1 MSAAVLLGCGLG
13 LGLYLLLRALFPPRP
28 SLAAQVHALLQPHAD
43 AALARQPDVPR
54 GLQATLE
61 HRFGPSLVELF
72 ATAGLDLR
80 TPSRQQDLR
89 VTGGRLETLVVEKVM
104 LAATGAAFPLVL
116 AAGVALG
123 GVNLPAP
130 LVAMAAVLF
139 AAAGFL
145 VPDAG
150 LRQRAKARRKSFRY
164 ALSAF
169 LDLVSISLA
178 GGGLVQGSLQDA
190 AAVGRGWAFDEFR
203 RPLELTREKGRP
215 PWEDVGELGTELG
228 VPELE
233 ELAAS
238 LSLAGSEGARVRAS
252 LMAKAESLRQRR
264 MSEAEA
270 EANESSERM
279 VLPLVLLGMGFLLF
293 LGYPAVSR
301 VLGGI

>member
-1 MSAAVLLGCGLG
+1 MTPAVIVGCAVG
-13 LGLYLLLRALFPPRP
+13 LGLYLIVRGLFPQRP
-28 SLAAQVHALLQPHAD
+28 ALATQVRMLLEHDEPVPPSAPSPAAGFQ
-43 AALARQPDVPR
+43 AALERR
-54 GLQATLE
+54 YGS
-61 HRFGPSLVELF
+61 SLVELL

-80 TPSRQQDLR
+80 STSRQQDLR
-89 VTGGRLETLVVEKVM
+89 VTGGRMETLVVEKVM
-104 LAATGAAFPLVL
+104 LGATGALFPLLL
-116 AAGVALG
+116 AGGLSLG
-123 GVNLPAP
+123 GIRLPTG
-130 LVAMAAVLF
+130 LMALAVLVF
-139 AAAGFL
+139 GAGGFL
-145 VPDAG
+145 LPDAS
-150 LRQRAKARRKSFRY
+150 LRQRANERRKSFRY

-190 AAVGRGWAFDEFR
+190 VAVGRGWAFDEFR

-215 PWEDVGELGTELG
+215 PWEDVGRLGQELG

-233 ELAAS
+233 ELAGS
-238 LSLAGSEGARVRAS
+238 LTLAGAEGARVRQS

-264 MSEAEA
+264 MAEAEA

-279 VLPLVLLGMGFLLF
+279 VLPLVLLGLGFLLF

>member
-1 MSAAVLLGCGLG
+1 MTAAAIVGSAVGI
-13 LGLYLLLRALFPPRP
+13 GLYLIVRGLFPSRP
-28 SLAAQVHALLQPHAD
+28 TLAAQVRMLLDHQAPRAKVD
-43 AALARQPDVPR
+43 SIQETGFQAALERR
-54 GLQATLE
+54 CGSSLLE
-61 HRFGPSLVELF
+61 LL

-80 TPSRQQDLR
+80 STSREQDLR
-89 VTGGRLETLVVEKVM
+89 VTGGRMETLVVEKLM
-104 LAATGAAFPLVL
+104 LATTGTFFPLLL
-116 AAGVALG
+116 AGGLSLG
-123 GVNLPAP
+123 GVRLPAG
-130 LVAMAAVLF
+130 LIALGSVLF
-139 AAAGFL
+139 GAAGFL
-145 VPDAG
+145 LPDAS
-150 LRQRAKARRKSFRY
+150 LRQRANERRKSFRY

-215 PWEDVGELGTELG
+215 PWEDVGRLGQELG

-233 ELAAS
+233 ELAGS
-238 LSLAGSEGARVRAS
+238 LTLAGAEGARVRQS

-279 VLPLVLLGMGFLLF
+279 VLPLVLLGLGFLLF

>member
-1 MSAAVLLGCGLG
+1 VSAAVLLGCGLG
-13 LGLYLLLRALFPPRP
+13 LGLYLVARALFPPRP
-28 SLAAQVHALLQPHAD
+28 SLAAQVRGLLQPTSAAPVTVAAD
-43 AALARQPDVPR
+43 APS

-80 TPSRQQDLR
+80 TPARLQDLR
-89 VTGGRLETLVVEKVM
+89 VTGGRLEALVVEKVM
-104 LAATGAAFPLVL
+104 LAVTGAAFPLLL
-116 AAGVALG
+116 AAGVGLG
-123 GVNLPAP
+123 GVRLPTP
-130 LVAMAAVLF
+130 LVAMASVLF
-139 AAAGFL
+139 AAAGFV
-145 VPDAG
+145 VPDAS

-215 PWEDVGELGTELG
+215 PWEDVGELGAELG

-238 LSLAGSEGARVRAS
+238 LTLAGAEGARVRSS

>member
-1 MSAAVLLGCGLG
+1 MGCAVG
-13 LGLYLLLRALFPPRP
+13 LGLYLIVRGLFPPRP
-28 SLAAQVHALLQPHAD
+28 TLASRVRSLLDQAEPEPQVGPPRNSGFQ
-43 AALARQPDVPR
+43 AALERR
-54 GLQATLE
+54 Y
-61 HRFGPSLVELF
+61 GPSLVEFF

-80 TPSRQQDLR
+80 STSRQQDLR
-89 VTGGRLETLVVEKVM
+89 VTGGRMEALAVEKLM
-104 LAATGAAFPLVL
+104 LGTTGAIFPFLL
-116 AAGVALG
+116 AGGLALG
-123 GVNLPAP
+123 GIRLPTGLLA
-130 LVAMAAVLF
+130 LAAVIF
-139 AAAGFL
+139 GAAGFL
-145 VPDAG
+145 VPDAS
-150 LRQRAKARRKSFRY
+150 LRQRANERRKSFRY

-178 GGGLVQGSLQDA
+178 GGGLVQGSLHDA

-203 RPLELTREKGRP
+203 RPLEMTREKGRP
-215 PWEDVGELGTELG
+215 PWEDVGRLGADLG

-238 LSLAGSEGARVRAS
+238 LTLAGAEGARVRQS

-270 EANESSERM
+270 EANEASERM
-279 VLPLVLLGMGFLLF
+279 VLPLVLLGLGFLLF

>member
-1 MSAAVLLGCGLG
+1 VTAAAIVGCALG
-13 LGLYLLLRALFPPRP
+13 LGLYLIVRGLFPSRP
-28 SLAAQVHALLQPHAD
+28 TLAMQVATLLNRREPEPAPPESKSEGVQ
-43 AALARQPDVPR
+43 AALEQRY
-54 GLQATLE
+54 GS
-61 HRFGPSLVELF
+61 SLVELL

-80 TPSRQQDLR
+80 STSRMQDLR
-89 VTGGRLETLVVEKVM
+89 VTGGRIETLVVEKVM
-104 LAATGAAFPLVL
+104 LATTGALFPLL
-116 AAGVALG
+116 LSGGLSLG
-123 GVNLPAP
+123 GVHLPTGLLA
-130 LVAMAAVLF
+130 LASLLF
-139 AAAGFL
+139 GAAGFL
-145 VPDAG
+145 LPDAS
-150 LRQRAKARRKSFRY
+150 LRQRANERRKSFRY

-190 AAVGRGWAFDEFR
+190 VAVGRGWAFDEFR

-215 PWEDVGELGTELG
+215 PWEDVGRLGQELG

-233 ELAAS
+233 ELAGS
-238 LSLAGSEGARVRAS
+238 LTLAGAEGARVRQS

-279 VLPLVLLGMGFLLF
+279 VLPLVLLGLGFLLF

-301 VLGGI
+301 VLSGI

>member
-28 SLAAQVHALLQPHAD
+28 SLAARVHALLQPHAD
-43 AALARQPDVPR
+43 AAVARQPDAPR

-61 HRFGPSLVELF
+61 QRFGPSLVELF

-116 AAGVALG
+116 AAGMGLG
-123 GVNLPAP
+123 GVDLPAP

>member
-1 MSAAVLLGCGLG
+1 MSAAVVLGCGVG
-13 LGLYLLLRALFPPRP
+13 LGLYLVARALFPPRP
-28 SLAAQVHALLQPHAD
+28 SLAARLHALLQPQ
-43 AALARQPDVPR
+43 AAGPAPRDSAAPR
-54 GLQATLE
+54 GLQAGLE

-80 TPSRQQDLR
+80 TPARQQDLR
-89 VTGGRLETLVVEKVM
+89 VTGGRLESLVVEKVM

-123 GVNLPAP
+123 GVALPTP

-139 AAAGFL
+139 AAGGFL
-145 VPDAG
+145 LPDVS

-215 PWEDVGELGTELG
+215 PWQDVGELGAELG

-238 LSLAGSEGARVRAS
+238 LNLAGSEGARVRAS

>member
-1 MSAAVLLGCGLG
+1 MTGAVIVGCALG
-13 LGLYLLLRALFPPRP
+13 LGLYLIVRGLFPSKPTLAVRVRSLLDQPEPQP
-28 SLAAQVHALLQPHAD
+28 SAEASEETGFQ
-43 AALARQPDVPR
+43 AALERR
-54 GLQATLE
+54 YGS
-61 HRFGPSLVELF
+61 SLVELL

-80 TPSRQQDLR
+80 STSRQQDLR
-89 VTGGRLETLVVEKVM
+89 VTGVRMETLVVEKLM
-104 LAATGAAFPLVL
+104 LTTTGALFPILL
-116 AAGVALG
+116 AGGLALG
-123 GVNLPAP
+123 GIHLPTGI
-130 LVAMAAVLF
+130 VALTVVLF

-145 VPDAG
+145 LPDAN
-150 LRQRAKARRKSFRY
+150 LRQRANERRKSFRY

-190 AAVGRGWAFDEFR
+190 VAVGRGWAFDEFR

-215 PWEDVGELGTELG
+215 PWEDVGKLGNDLG

-238 LSLAGSEGARVRAS
+238 LTLAGAEGARVRQS

-279 VLPLVLLGMGFLLF
+279 VLPLVLLGLGFLLF

>member
-1 MSAAVLLGCGLG
+1 MTAALLLGCLVGLG
-13 LGLYLLLRALFPPRP
+13 AHLVVRGLFPPRP
-28 SLAAQVHALLQPHAD
+28 SLADQLAQLLHPAPPPPAPDPD
-43 AALARQPDVPR
+43 APR
-54 GLQATLE
+54 GLQSELE
-61 HRFGPSLVELF
+61 RRYGAAFVQLF
-72 ATAGLDLR
+72 APPGSDPR
-80 TPSRQQDLR
+80 SRARAQDLR
-89 VTGGRLETLVVEKVM
+89 VTGARAEAFVVEKLM
-104 LAATGAAFPLVL
+104 LGGTGAVFPLLLALAL
-116 AAGVALG
+116 AAG
-123 GVNLPAP
+123 GVRLPASF
-130 LVAMAAVLF
+130 VVGGAVLG

-145 VPDAG
+145 LPDSQ

-190 AAVGRGWAFDEFR
+190 VAVGRGWAFDEFR

-215 PWEDVGELGTELG
+215 PWEDVGRLGEDLG

-238 LSLAGSEGARVRAS
+238 LTLAGSEGARVRQS
-252 LMAKAESLRQRR
+252 LVAKAESLRQRR
-264 MSEAEA
+264 MTEAEA
-270 EANESSERM
+270 EANEASERM
-279 VLPLVLLGMGFLLF
+279 VIPLVLLGMGFLLF

>member
-1 MSAAVLLGCGLG
+1 VTAAAIVGCALG
-13 LGLYLLLRALFPPRP
+13 LGLYLIVRGLFPSRP
-28 SLAAQVHALLQPHAD
+28 TLAMQVATLLNRREPEPAPPESKSEGVQ
-43 AALARQPDVPR
+43 AALEQRY
-54 GLQATLE
+54 GS
-61 HRFGPSLVELF
+61 SLVELL

-80 TPSRQQDLR
+80 STSRMQDLR
-89 VTGGRLETLVVEKVM
+89 VTGGRIETLVVEKVM
-104 LAATGAAFPLVL
+104 LATTGALFPLL
-116 AAGVALG
+116 LSGGLSLG
-123 GVNLPAP
+123 GVHLPTGLLA
-130 LVAMAAVLF
+130 LASLLF
-139 AAAGFL
+139 GAAGFL
-145 VPDAG
+145 LPDAS
-150 LRQRAKARRKSFRY
+150 LRQRANERRKSFRY

-190 AAVGRGWAFDEFR
+190 VAVGRGWAFDEFR

-215 PWEDVGELGTELG
+215 PWEDVGRLGQELG

-233 ELAAS
+233 ELAGS
-238 LSLAGSEGARVRAS
+238 LTLAGAEGARVRQS

-279 VLPLVLLGMGFLLF
+279 VLPLVLLGLGFLLF

-301 VLGGI
+301 VISGI